1 MDKKKYASLDDI
13 FSDDSLGL
21 LNVKPVAQ
29 AISEDER
36 LINSFQEIIEFYE
49 ANNREPQK
57 KNGFKER
64 MLHSRLEALRT
75 NESHIKK
82 LSAFDTYGFLPS
94 LDLEEETHA
103 TIPIEEEDP
112 VKITSVQDILD
123 LDPFGL
129 LGGGSA
135 EQLGIFELNHV
146 TAHKDREKTDLVAKR
161 KRCKDFDHYESLFK
175 KVHEELKSGE
185 RKYIDFSIGTLKENT
200 FYLHKGMIFFIE
212 SIDWSREDGY
222 KEDGTRVRRDG
233 RTRCIFENGTESNM
247 LYRSVEKMMYNDAGK
262 AITYPISG
270 TEDYLFNQTN
280 IVSED
285 DVATGYIYILQ
296 SKSRN
301 QFIQAIPHLHKIGF
315 STTSVRTRINNA
327 RNEPTY
333 LMDEIHLLSEI
344 KTYNLNPQKFESLI
358 HRVFGEVCVDLEV
371 ADKYGIKHKPK
382 EWFSV
387 PYNVIDEVI
396 DRILDESILE
406 FKYDAKLKQL
416 VGR

>member
-1 MDKKKYASLDDI
+1 MDKKRYTSLEEI

-21 LNVKPVAQ
+21 LNVKPAAQ
-29 AISEDER
+29 VISEDER

-49 ANNREPQK
+49 VNNREPHK

-64 MLHSRLEALRT
+64 MLHSRLEGLRT

-82 LSAFDTYGFLPS
+82 LSSFDIYSFLPS
-94 LDLEEETHA
+94 LDLEDET
-103 TIPIEEEDP
+103 TVENTIEEKPTVE
-112 VKITSVQDILD
+112 ITSVQDILD

-146 TAHKDREKTDLVAKR
+146 TAHKDREKTDEVAKR
-161 KRCKDFDHYESLFK
+161 KRCKDFDQYEPLFK

-185 RKYIDFSIGTLKENT
+185 RKYIDFTIGTLKENT

-212 SIDWSREDGY
+212 SIDWSRENSF
-222 KEDGTRVRRDG
+222 KEDGTRVRKDG

-262 AITYPISG
+262 AITHPISG
-270 TEDYLFNQTN
+270 TEDYLFNQAN
-280 IVSED
+280 LVQED

-296 SKSRN
+296 SKSPN
-301 QFIQAIPHLHKIGF
+301 QFIQAIPNLHKIGF
-315 STTSVRTRINNA
+315 STTPVRTRINNA
-327 RNEPTY
+327 KNEPTY
-333 LMDEIHLLSEI
+333 LMDEVHLLSEI
-344 KTYNLNPQKFESLI
+344 KTYNLNPQKFESII

-387 PYNVIDEVI
+387 PYSVIDEVI
-396 DRILDESILE
+396 DRILDESILG
-406 FKYDAKLKQL
+406 FSYDPKKMYL
-416 VGR
+416 VKR

>member
-1 MDKKKYASLDDI
+1 MDKKKYTSLDDI
-13 FSDDSLGL
+13 FSDDTLGL
-21 LNVKPVAQ
+21 LIVKPATQ

-49 ANNREPQK
+49 TNKREPQK

-64 MLHSRLEALRT
+64 MLFSRLEGLRN

-94 LDLEEETHA
+94 LEIEETQEEPIQ
-103 TIPIEEEDP
+103 IPEEKSVE
-112 VKITSVQDILD
+112 ITSVQDILD

-129 LGGGSA
+129 LGSSA

-146 TAHKDREKTDLVAKR
+146 TAHKDREKADEVAKR
-161 KRCKDFDHYESLFK
+161 KRCKDFDQYESWFK

-185 RKYIDFSIGTLKENT
+185 RKYVDFSIGTLKENT

-212 SIDWSREDGY
+212 SIEWSREDGY
-222 KEDGTRVRRDG
+222 KEDGTRVRKDG

-262 AITYPISG
+262 AITHPISY
-270 TEDYLFNQTN
+270 TEDYLFQQTN
-280 IVSED
+280 LVSEED
-285 DVATGYIYILQ
+285 LPTGFIYILQ
-296 SKSRN
+296 SKSPN

-315 STTSVRTRINNA
+315 STTPVKTRISNA
-327 RNEPTY
+327 KNEPTY
-333 LMDEIHLLSEI
+333 LMDEVHVLAEI
-344 KTYNLNPQKFESLI
+344 KTYNLNPQKFESII
-358 HRVFGEVCVDLEV
+358 HRVFGEVCIDLEV

-387 PYNVIDEVI
+387 PYNIIDEAI
-396 DRILDESILE
+396 DRILDETILE
-406 FKYDAKLKQL
+406 YKYDHKLLRL
-416 VGR
+416 VKR